1 MDASYTVKLG
11 RRWVFTLFQRAS
23 GGRSACACALRG
35 AAQAASEPPRSREGP
50 RAAACPGAAARPAA
64 GRGQAAASDPGASAH
79 GGLTPSRVPRT
90 PRVCPRR
97 AVVPA
102 GGARGPFP
110 WGRAPQ
116 RLQSPVPGPRGWR
129 LARADAAPV
138 RAQRC
143 GSAPPTQA
151 RNTPEGPGPGAPA
164 LTAPLSGD
172 PSAESRGFGES
183 GAAAPR
189 LTETRRGASP
199 AAGPQ
204 VAPDTALAPGARG
217 PTSLSPSE
225 RL

>member
-1 MDASYTVKLG
+1 MCRILLSSVAGGFS
-11 RRWVFTLFQRAS
+11 RCFQRAS

-35 AAQAASEPPRSREGP
+35 AAQEASEPPRSREGP

-79 GGLTPSRVPRT
+79 GGLTPSRAPRT

-97 AVVPA
+97 AVAPA

-110 WGRAPQ
+110 WGHAPQ

-164 LTAPLSGD
+164 LPAPRPATGG
-172 PSAESRGFGES
+172 PRGSCPDRPPVRRPERRVQRVWGERRGGTPAHRDAARHQPGCGPAS
-183 GAAAPR
+183 GA
-189 LTETRRGASP
+189 
-199 AAGPQ
+199 
-204 VAPDTALAPGARG
+204 
-217 PTSLSPSE
+217 
-225 RL
+225 